1 MSSAIFMWFACLTFW
16 SLSRLS
22 QIHLSPQLCCF
33 FSVISEHMS
42 SLPSAV
48 SDGSFPSP
56 SMGLPSAAPSAS
68 LGLPSAAAPPSSIPT
83 TTSRVENSSSR
94 SLPPHLGFS
103 QNKDVPS
110 ASSAPLMVRIN
121 TLVLCIC
128 LIRL

>member
-1 MSSAIFMWFACLTFW
+1 MFATNIPFLLTVLF
-16 SLSRLS
+16 SYV
-22 QIHLSPQLCCF
+22 
-33 FSVISEHMS
+33 SVISEHMS

-68 LGLPSAAAPPSSIPT
+68 LGLPSAAAPPSSSIPT
-83 TTSRVENSSSR
+83 TTNRVENSGSR

-121 TLVLCIC
+121 TFVYVYV
-128 LIRL
+128 